1 MTFFSVDIE
10 ADGPAP
16 GPYSMLSAGFVAVRA
31 GLTDRFY
38 CELKPISPNSV
49 PDALAVSG
57 LDRDGLVGD
66 GEDPDAAMTRLRDF
80 VRETTVGRPTF
91 ISDNPGFD
99 FSFVNYYL
107 HVFNAAGVEDPNPFG
122 HSSRRIG
129 DLWAGL
135 AGDASKGSDWKSMR
149 QTSHTHNALDDA
161 VGNAEALLEIA
172 AQGLVIDLR

>member
-1 MTFFSVDIE
+1 MTFYSVDIE

-16 GPYSMLSAGFVAVRA
+16 GPYSMLSAGLVAVRT
-31 GLTDRFY
+31 GLADRFY
-38 CELKPISPNSV
+38 TELKPISGNYV

-57 LDRDGLVGD
+57 LDREQLVET
-66 GEDPDAAMTRLRDF
+66 GEDPEAAMTRLRDF

-107 HVFNAAGVEDPNPFG
+107 HVFNAGGDDEANPFG

-135 AGDASKGSDWKSMR
+135 SGDASKSSDWKSMR
-149 QTSHTHNALDDA
+149 ETSHTHNALDDA
-161 VGNAEALLEIA
+161 VGNAEALLAISSR
-172 AQGLVIDLR
+172 GLVIDLR

>member
-16 GPYSMLSAGFVAVRA
+16 GPYSMLSAGFVAVRR
-31 GLTDRFY
+31 GLADRFY
-38 CELKPISPNSV
+38 CELSPISNQWLPE
-49 PDALAVSG
+49 ALEISG
-57 LDRDGLVGD
+57 LDRDELTRS
-66 GEDPDAAMTRLRDF
+66 GEDPDAAMTRLRAF
-80 VRETTVGRPTF
+80 IAETTVGRPTF

-107 HVFNAAGVEDPNPFG
+107 HVFNASEDPNPNPFG

-135 AGDASKGSDWKSMR
+135 AGDAAKSSDWKDMR

-161 VGNAEALLEIA
+161 VGNAEALLEIRDR
-172 AQGLVIDLR
+172 GLTIDLR